1 MYQYTQNEEGIDLFG
16 KVESM
21 AKISPKSFYK
31 IIQRKLLFEKF
42 LKDLSTVENGFSHGL
57 KFKKAYL
64 AVYLRRRPEEL
75 LIVLYFGK

>member
-1 MYQYTQNEEGIDLFG
+1 MYWYTQNEEGIDLFG

-21 AKISPKSFYK
+21 AKISPKSFYR
-31 IIQRKLLFEKF
+31 IIQRKSLFEKF
-42 LKDLSTVENGFSHGL
+42 LKDMSTGENGFSYGL

-75 LIVLYFGK
+75 LVALYFGK

>member
-21 AKISPKSFYK
+21 AKISPKNFYK

-42 LKDLSTVENGFSHGL
+42 LKDLSTVENDFSHGL

-64 AVYLRRRPEEL
+64 AVYLRHRPEVL
-75 LIVLYFGK
+75 LVALYFGK